1 MSCDQHICS
10 VENVQQ
16 TVTFVYQ
23 HITGARTH
31 KEFDAAYPM
40 LVQLAELCVIIIGGT
55 EVAGMVDN
63 TLLIQKIEFLFK
75 CIERGSQWLC
85 VRHVHDGSDT
95 TGSSCTAFGKDVR
108 FMGQSRITEMYMVVN
123 DTRKQTAAG
132 GIYCFITRG
141 GQFFAISQ
149 YLGNL
154 SVFNYYGT
162 LHRTSLVNYCS
173 VMYQSSF
180 HSSANHLSLITNR
193 FSQLSGTCGTSYVL
207 SI

>member
-23 HITGARTH
+23 HITGAGTH

-63 TLLIQKIEFLFK
+63 TLLIQKIELLFK
-75 CIERGSQWLC
+75 CIESGSQWLC

-95 TGSSCTAFGKDVR
+95 TGSSCTAFGKDIR

-173 VMYQSSF
+173 VMY
-180 HSSANHLSLITNR
+180 
-193 FSQLSGTCGTSYVL
+193 
-207 SI
+207 